1 MSDLMQAGVLMA
13 LLFLLL
19 GLGVWVA
26 LALLGCGL
34 IGLML
39 FTSAPPGVLFATTAW
54 SSTASWALTALPL
67 FIWMGEIL
75 YRTRLAEDMFSGLG
89 PWVSRLPGR
98 LVHVNVLGCGIFAAV
113 SGSSAATAAT
123 IGKISLPELKA
134 RGYDESISIGS
145 LAGAGTLGLLIPP
158 SIVMIVYGV
167 AAQVSIVKLFTAGIL
182 PGIMMMMLFS
192 GYIALWSLRHPERV
206 PSETEQISW
215 GERFKR
221 LRLLAPVVGLIVGV
235 IGSIYAGIATA
246 TEAATIGVIGALLIA
261 GLGGS
266 LDRKSFVASLMGAA
280 RTSCMITFILMG
292 AAYLT
297 SAMSFTGLPANVA
310 QWISSLQLPAWGL
323 LTVLTLFFIVL
334 GCFLDGISIVVL
346 TTAVLLPA
354 VQAAGIDPLW
364 FGIYLI
370 LVVEMAQI
378 TPPVGFNLFVIQGIT
393 GKGLFT
399 LARMALPFFLLLVL
413 ATALITIFPDIVMVL
428 PRAMN

>member
-1 MSDLMQAGVLMA
+1 MGDITQALVLIGS
-13 LLFLLL
+13 LLFLLS
-19 GLGVWVA
+19 LGVWVSLSLVA
-26 LALLGCGL
+26 CGL
-34 IGLML
+34 IGLLM
-39 FTSAPPGVLFATTAW
+39 FTDAPAGIIFATKSW
-54 SSTASWALTALPL
+54 DASANWALTALPL

-89 PWVSRLPGR
+89 PWVRRLPGG

-123 IGKISLPELKA
+123 IGRISLPELKA
-134 RGYDESISIGS
+134 RGYDDGIAIGS

-167 AAQVSIVKLFTAGIL
+167 AAQVSLIKLFVAGIL
-182 PGIMMMMLFS
+182 PGIMLMALFS
-192 GYIALWSLRHPERV
+192 GYIGLWSARNPSKV
-206 PSETEQISW
+206 PAREPAVPLSEML
-215 GERFKR
+215 GR
-221 LRLLAPVVGLIVGV
+221 LRLLAPVVLLIAGV

-261 GLGGS
+261 AFGKS
-266 LDRKSFVASLMGAA
+266 LNWKSFTDSLMGAT
-280 RTSCMITFILMG
+280 RTSCMISFILLG

-297 SAMSFTGLPANVA
+297 SAMSFTGLPANLA
-310 QWISSLQLPAWGL
+310 EWISSLGL
-323 LTVLTLFFIVL
+323 SQYGLIAVLTVFFILL
-334 GCFLDGISIVVL
+334 GAFLDGISIVVL
-346 TTAVLLPA
+346 TTAVLMPA

-393 GKGLFT
+393 GRNLFE
-399 LARMALPFFLLLVL
+399 LVRMAFPFFLLLVL
-413 ATALITIFPDIVMVL
+413 ATILITMFPSIVTVL
-428 PRAMN
+428 PQAMQ